1 MGELIRFRPRQGAKP
16 GASPAG
22 EPLGEGVSGAT
33 ILLFTGVRYERHDDP
48 PARAP
53 KSQSPRSGRRKRA

>member
-16 GASPAG
+16 GVVPAG
-22 EPLGEGVSGAT
+22 EPQGAASGAT
-33 ILLFTGVRYERHDDP
+33 ILLFTGVRYERHEDP

-53 KSQSPRSGRRKRA
+53 NNHSPRGGRRKRA